1 MANGEIIEIQADGS
15 LKVPE
20 SPEIPFIEGD
30 GIGPESDRISGM
42 RRARSSTLPF
52 KNLMTARRKFHG

>member
-15 LKVPE
+15 LK
-20 SPEIPFIEGD
+20 
-30 GIGPESDRISGM
+30 ESDRISGM